1 MKQFPIL
8 FFLVL
13 LLFSCSSREEES
25 AMVSVFEQYQAAV
38 ADGDTRQIMSL
49 IDSDSRAYLL
59 NHLEYLR
66 QDDRDAIQAYVS
78 KTQHPVLNVNM
89 LARALNNYKS
99 SQLESLSTEEF
110 MDFDLGYLIELE
122 QPLIEDFSFREKIS
136 ATEKQ
141 VKLKFSRP
149 MVDRNEVISLAFI
162 QEEDGWKLNLS
173 DRMHV
178 LENNVRVVLKYA
190 ETSVWQ
196 HIADQLDKYYPPS
209 VD

>member
-1 MKQFPIL
+1 
-8 FFLVL
+8 
-13 LLFSCSSREEES
+13 
-25 AMVSVFEQYQAAV
+25 
-38 ADGDTRQIMSL
+38 
-49 IDSDSRAYLL
+49 
-59 NHLEYLR
+59 
-66 QDDRDAIQAYVS
+66 
-78 KTQHPVLNVNM
+78 
-89 LARALNNYKS
+89 
-99 SQLESLSTEEF
+99 
-110 MDFDLGYLIELE
+110 
-122 QPLIEDFSFREKIS
+122 
-136 ATEKQ
+136 
-141 VKLKFSRP
+141 